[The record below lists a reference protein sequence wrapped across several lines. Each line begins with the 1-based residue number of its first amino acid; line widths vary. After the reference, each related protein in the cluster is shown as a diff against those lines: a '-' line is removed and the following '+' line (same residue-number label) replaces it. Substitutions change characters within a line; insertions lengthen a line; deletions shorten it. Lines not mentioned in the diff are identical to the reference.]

1 MDNDDLPIGR
11 VLTRREALSLVGAAG
26 ALLFLGCSSDGEAA
40 TTPTA
45 DGTCVVKPELTE
57 GPYYVDEELNRSD
70 IRLDP
75 PTGAVKPGAL
85 LRLTFKVSQIT
96 GSAC

>member
-11 VLTRREALSLVGAAG
+11 VLSRREVLGLLGAAG
-26 ALLFLGCSSDGEAA
+26 AMLLLGCSSDSDA
-40 TTPTA
+40 TTPTST

-70 IRLDP
+70 IRLEPSD
-75 PTGAVKPGAL
+75 GSVRDGAL
-85 LRLTFKVSQIT
+85 LALTFNVSSLAS
-96 GSAC
+96 SAC